1 MIQVRRR
8 RKLWLRSGLDL
19 QFDGNAMLNA
29 RKLYRNFSLRPQQGL
44 GLSAA
49 VPPVIPVPW
58 LSAAARLALSR
69 SGFSGHQWQKSLS
82 SFRESVLSLSC
93 ATLLVMY
100 SPMCHTLCLTLCCQ
114 TIFHNPAALALCV
127 WLYHPA
133 KESPFSSLYL
143 GRCVCVTKQRRPLS
157 LDPRS
162 FCFP

>member
-1 MIQVRRR
+1 MEMPCLMQEIIQ
-8 RKLWLRSGLDL
+8 KFLSQTSTGLRAQCCCS
-19 QFDGNAMLNA
+19 
-29 RKLYRNFSLRPQQGL
+29 S
-44 GLSAA
+44 SHSS
-49 VPPVIPVPW
+49 VPW